1 MVSGNIATHGVAIMS
16 VREGLDFETTI
27 ESDTGNLN
35 HTVIQFL
42 DEFGDK
48 IHLLR
53 DLTRGGVA
61 TVLNEIARDSK
72 LGIDI
77 FQKNIPVIEEVY
89 GACELLGL
97 DPLYVA
103 NEGVFLAV
111 VDAEIADN
119 FTEILRGCEYG
130 ENASIMGEIVET
142 HPRQVILTSK
152 IGEKR
157 VVNMLVGEQLPRIC

>member
-1 MVSGNIATHGVAIMS
+1 
-16 VREGLDFETTI
+16 
-27 ESDTGNLN
+27 
-35 HTVIQFL
+35 L

-53 DLTRGGVA
+53 DPTRGGVA
-61 TVLNEIARDSK
+61 TVLNEIARDAK

-77 FQKNIPVIEEVY
+77 FQKHIPVVEEVY

-103 NEGVFLAV
+103 NEGVFLTV
-111 VDAEIADN
+111 VDAEIADD
-119 FTEILRGCEYG
+119 FVKILRGCEFG
-130 ENASIMGEIVET
+130 ENAAIMGEVVET

-152 IGEKR
+152 IGGKR